1 MIEDFQAVDTALADF
16 STNHTAS
23 LTDAQRA
30 KLTSIVAD
38 RVPPARVAH
47 FTEFVYANL
56 SGFDDAA
63 KVAASELV
71 DFATT
76 HAFYGLGY
84 FDRGAKISATLKG
97 ETVTDAP
104 AIDPN
109 WLVA

>member
-1 MIEDFQAVDTALADF
+1 MIEDFQAVDTALSDF
-16 STNHTAS
+16 VTNHTAS
-23 LTDAQRA
+23 LNDAQKT
-30 KLTSIVAD
+30 KLASIVAD

-47 FTEFVYANL
+47 FTEFVFANI
-56 SGFDDAA
+56 SHFDDAA
-63 KVAASELV
+63 KLAAAELV

-104 AIDPN
+104 AIDAS